1 MNRQLHQT
9 PARKRIR
16 AIRAVA
22 TAALAMLLGA
32 CATSG
37 GGKSSASTASPEVR
51 AIERWDLIVAGKAAE
66 AWEYLSPGAR
76 STKSREVYQAE
87 MTQRPVRWEKVEA
100 FEEPVCASADA
111 CTVKI
116 LVTYSMDVP
125 LPSVGRINSPAVLE
139 EKWIALDGV
148 WYHVPAQIAGR

>member
-37 GGKSSASTASPEVR
+37 GGKPEVR
-51 AIERWDLIVAGKAAE
+51 AIERWNLLVAGKAAE

-76 STKSREVYQAE
+76 STKSRAVYHAE

-100 FEEPVCASADA
+100 FEDPVCASADA

-116 LVTYSMDVP
+116 LVTYSMDVA
-125 LPSVGRINSPAVLE
+125 LPTVGRINSPAVLE

>member
-1 MNRQLHQT
+1 MTTATHET
-9 PARKRIR
+9 PLRKRFLVLR
-16 AIRAVA
+16 LAV
-22 TAALAMLLGA
+22 AALALMLGA
-32 CATSG
+32 CASTG
-37 GGKSSASTASPEVR
+37 GSKPSSAKAAPEVR
-51 AIERWDLIVAGKAAE
+51 AIERWNLLIAGKADE

-76 STKSREVYQAE
+76 STKSREAYQGE
-87 MTQRPVRWEKVEA
+87 MTQRPVRWEKAEP
-100 FEEPVCASADA
+100 FEKPECASTDA

-125 LPSVGRINSPAVLE
+125 LPNVGRINSPAVLE